1 MATALTL
8 RALPT
13 APNDARPI
21 EGRLDTM
28 PPPAKSSRGLDADH
42 GLLAAYRWGA
52 LISGAVVILAGL
64 AQRSRSGLLLAAVGA
79 ALATRGLAG
88 ASSPGPSTGS
98 GSTAGNRRTSIGP
111 GVPAAKQAATSV
123 VTNLAG
129 RARSLPDTVVKGQS
143 AMSEQNRDR
152 GLGKVVY
159 TTELDATLDH
169 RRDDTDA
176 TDVVEEASEESFPAS
191 DPPGYTTGTT
201 EETEL
206 TEPPKND

>member
-1 MATALTL
+1 MAKASTL

-21 EGRLDTM
+21 EGSLDTM
-28 PPPAKSSRGLDADH
+28 RPSVKSSRGLAADH

-64 AQRSRSGLLLAAVGA
+64 AQRSRSGMLLAAVGA
-79 ALATRGLAG
+79 ALAARGLVG
-88 ASSPGPSTGS
+88 ESSARPSTDS
-98 GSTAGNRRTSIGP
+98 GGTALTRRTSIGR
-111 GVPAAKQAATSV
+111 GVSATKQAATNT
-123 VTNLAG
+123 VTILAG
-129 RARSLPDTVVKGQS
+129 RARSLQDTAMKGQS

-159 TTELDATLDH
+159 TTESDATLDQ
-169 RRDDTDA
+169 RRDDTDV
-176 TDVVEEASEESFPAS
+176 TDLVEEASEESFPAS
-191 DPPGYTTGTT
+191 DPPGYSTGTT